1 MSKRSILL
9 CLVLALLSVAAPA
22 QAAEPTWS
30 ERMAD
35 ALERARDQG
44 EILARKAEQAI
55 VVGGVLVYRHRHT
68 IAGATLGCLA
78 GATVGATSA
87 LGASVATGGAAVG
100 GAAPAAA
107 LGCGLGALG
116 GAAMGRELDG
126 VYELP

>member
-1 MSKRSILL
+1 MLKRSIPLVLL
-9 CLVLALLSVAAPA
+9 LALLVMAAPA
-22 QAAEPTWS
+22 QAAETTFS

-44 EILARKAEQAI
+44 ELLAQKAEQAI
-55 VVGGVLVYRHRHT
+55 VVGGVLVYRHRHA
-68 IAGATLGCLA
+68 IAGATLGCVA

-87 LGASVATGGAAVG
+87 LGAGVATGGAAVA
-100 GAAPAAA
+100 GAGPAAA

-126 VYELP
+126 VYDLP

>member
-9 CLVLALLSVAAPA
+9 GLALALLAIAAPA
-22 QAAEPTWS
+22 HAAETTWS

-44 EILARKAEQAI
+44 ELLVQKAEQAI

-87 LGASVATGGAAVG
+87 LGAGVATGGAAVA
-100 GAAPAAA
+100 GAGPAAA

-126 VYELP
+126 AYDLP

>member
-9 CLVLALLSVAAPA
+9 GLVLALLAMVAPA
-22 QAAEPTWS
+22 QAAETAWS

-44 EILARKAEQAI
+44 EILVQRAEQAI
-55 VVGGVLVYRHRHT
+55 VVGGVLVYRHRHA

-78 GATVGATSA
+78 GATIGATSA
-87 LGASVATGGAAVG
+87 LGAGVATGGATVA
-100 GAAPAAA
+100 GAGPAAA
-107 LGCGLGALG
+107 LGCGFGALG

-126 VYELP
+126 AYDLP